1 VDKVPRMV
9 VAQAQNANPLYRAY
23 KAGWENFKPIKASA
37 TVASAIQIGDPVS
50 IDRAI
55 YALNRSDGIV
65 EEANEEEIMDISARA
80 DLTGMFTCPHTGVGL
95 AVVEKL
101 RQRGTIDRDDR
112 VIVISTAHGLKFTSS
127 KVMYHEGKMKDVIS
141 KCARA
146 TATAT
151 KRAARRRAPHARRR
165 AASSER
171 PREHSTL

>member
-9 VAQAQNANPLYRAY
+9 VAQAHNANPLYRAY
-23 KAGWENFKPIKASA
+23 KSGWSSFEPVKAEA

-50 IDRAI
+50 VNRAI

-112 VIVISTAHGLKFTSS
+112 VIVVSTAHGLKFTAS
-127 KVMYHEGKMKDVIS
+127 KVAYHEGKMKDVIS
-141 KCARA
+141 K
-146 TATAT
+146 
-151 KRAARRRAPHARRR
+151 
-165 AASSER
+165 
-171 PREHSTL
+171 